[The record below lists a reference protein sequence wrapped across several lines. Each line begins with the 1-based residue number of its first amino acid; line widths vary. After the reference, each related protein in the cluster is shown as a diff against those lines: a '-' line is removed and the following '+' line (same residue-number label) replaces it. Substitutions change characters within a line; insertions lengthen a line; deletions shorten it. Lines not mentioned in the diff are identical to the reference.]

1 MGLLDCVRHLHAL
14 CSMPYAAKE
23 LLVDRLKPILDAIAP
38 VDRSMESEICAHLD
52 NLTKPPG
59 SLGFLEVLAANY
71 CLMTGTTTP
80 HLGKKR
86 IVTFAGDH
94 GVAAEGVSAF
104 PSEVTPQMV
113 HNMLAGGAAINVL
126 AKHVGADLQVVD
138 IGVAAPL
145 QGASGLLARKVRP
158 GTNNMS
164 KGPAMTEAE
173 AIQAIQVGIELA
185 NAAAEE
191 GVTLLGTGEM
201 GIANTTPSSALYAA
215 LIPCPVVEVTGRG
228 TGIDDAG
235 LKNKIKVI
243 ERSLAVNGHM
253 LHNPLTTLAAVG
265 GLEIAG
271 ICGLILAAAGRK
283 LPVVV
288 DGFISS
294 AAALVAMR
302 LSRSVKDYLFFSH
315 CSAEAGHRTFFDRMG
330 IRPILDLDL
339 RLGEG
344 TGGALAMHIIE
355 GAVKIYNEM
364 ATFDSAGVSG
374 RE

>member
-1 MGLLDCVRHLHAL
+1 MKRLL
-14 CSMPYAAKE
+14 
-23 LLVDRLKPILDAIAP
+23 PILNAITP
-38 VDRSMESEICAHLD
+38 VDRSLESEIRAHLD

-59 SLGFLEVLAANY
+59 SLGFLEDLATSY
-71 CLMTGTTTP
+71 CLMTGTTAP
-80 HLGKKR
+80 RLGKKR

-113 HNMLAGGAAINVL
+113 YNMLGGGAAINVL
-126 AKHVGADLQVVD
+126 TRHVGADLQVVD
-138 IGVAAPL
+138 IGVADPL
-145 QGASGLLARKVRP
+145 EGASGLVRKKVRG
-158 GTNNMS
+158 GTDNIS
-164 KGPAMTEAE
+164 AGPAMSEEE
-173 AIQAIQVGIELA
+173 AIQAIQVGVDLA
-185 NAAAEE
+185 NGAADD

-215 LIPCPVVEVTGRG
+215 LIPCPVIEVTGRG
-228 TGIDDAG
+228 TGIDDTR
-235 LKNKIKVI
+235 LKNKIEVI
-243 ERSLAVNGHM
+243 ERSLTVNGHM
-253 LHNPLTTLAAVG
+253 LQNPLTTLAAVG

-302 LSRSVKDYLFFSH
+302 LSRSVADYLFFSH
-315 CSAEAGHRTFFDRMG
+315 CSAEAGHRTFFDRMA

-344 TGGALAMHIIE
+344 TGGALAMQVIE
-355 GAVKIYNEM
+355 AAVKIYNEM
-364 ATFDSAGVSG
+364 ATFDSAGVSSK
-374 RE
+374 E

>member
-1 MGLLDCVRHLHAL
+1 V
-14 CSMPYAAKE
+14 K
-23 LLVDRLKPILDAIAP
+23 RLKPILDAITP
-38 VDRSMESEICAHLD
+38 VDRSLEREIRAHLD

-59 SLGFLEVLAANY
+59 SLGFLEDLAASY

-80 HLGKKR
+80 RLGKKR

-113 HNMLAGGAAINVL
+113 HNMLGGGAAINVL

-138 IGVAAPL
+138 IGVADPL
-145 QGASGLLARKVRP
+145 EGASGLVRKKVKA
-158 GTNNMS
+158 GTDNMS
-164 KGPAMTEAE
+164 TGPAMSEEEAV
-173 AIQAIQVGIELA
+173 QAIQVGLDLA
-185 NAAAEE
+185 NGAADD
-191 GVTLLGTGEM
+191 GVALLGTGEM

-215 LIPCPVVEVTGRG
+215 LIPCSVIEVTGRG
-228 TGIDDAG
+228 TGIDDAR

-243 ERSLAVNGHM
+243 ERSLAVNKH
-253 LHNPLTTLAAVG
+253 LLQNPLTTLAAVG
-265 GLEIAG
+265 GLEIAS

-302 LSRSVKDYLFFSH
+302 LSRSVEDYLFFSH

-344 TGGALAMHIIE
+344 TGGALAMQVIE
-355 GAVKIYNEM
+355 AAVKIYIEM
-364 ATFDSAGVSG
+364 ATFDSAGVSSKAD
-374 RE
+374 

>member
-1 MGLLDCVRHLHAL
+1 M
-14 CSMPYAAKE
+14 K
-23 LLVDRLKPILDAIAP
+23 RLKPILNAITP
-38 VDRSMESEICAHLD
+38 VDRSLESEIRAHLD

-59 SLGFLEVLAANY
+59 SLGFLEDLAASY

-80 HLGKKR
+80 RLGKKR

-113 HNMLAGGAAINVL
+113 YNMLGGGAAINVL

-138 IGVAAPL
+138 IGVADPL
-145 QGASGLLARKVRP
+145 QDASGLLPRKVRP
-158 GTNNMS
+158 GTKNMS
-164 KGPAMTEAE
+164 EGPAMSEEE
-173 AIQAIQVGIELA
+173 AIQALQVGVDLA
-185 NAAAEE
+185 IAAADE
-191 GVTLLGTGEM
+191 GVTLLATGEM
-201 GIANTTPSSALYAA
+201 GIGNTTPSSALYAA

-228 TGIDDAG
+228 TGIDDHR
-235 LKNKIKVI
+235 LQNKIKVI
-243 ERSLAVNGHM
+243 ERSLEVNVH
-253 LHNPLTTLAAVG
+253 LLSNPLSTLAAVG

-271 ICGLILAAAGRK
+271 MCGLILGAAGRRV
-283 LPVVV
+283 PVVV
-288 DGFISS
+288 DGFIST

-302 LSRSVKDYLFFSH
+302 FMESVSDYLFFSH
-315 CSAEAGHRTFFDRMG
+315 CSAEAGHRTFFQRLG

-344 TGGALAMHIIE
+344 TGAALAMQVIE
-355 GAVKIYNEM
+355 AAVKIYNEM

>member
-1 MGLLDCVRHLHAL
+1 MNRLH
-14 CSMPYAAKE
+14 S
-23 LLVDRLKPILDAIAP
+23 ILDAITP
-38 VDRSMESEICAHLD
+38 VDRGLEPEIRAHLD

-59 SLGFLEVLAANY
+59 SLGFLEDLAANY
-71 CLMTGTTTP
+71 CLITGTTTP
-80 HLGKKR
+80 QLGKKR

-94 GVAAEGVSAF
+94 SVAAEGVSAY

-113 HNMLAGGAAINVL
+113 YNMLAGGAAINVL
-126 AKHVGADLQVVD
+126 AKHVGADQLVVD
-138 IGVAAPL
+138 IGVADPL
-145 QGASGLLARKVRP
+145 EAASGILRRKVKP
-158 GTNNMS
+158 GTDNMS
-164 KGPAMTEAE
+164 RGPAMTIEE
-173 AIQAIQVGIELA
+173 AIQAILVGVELA
-185 NAAAEE
+185 HTAADD

-201 GIANTTPSSALYAA
+201 GIANTTPSSALYAS
-215 LIPCPVVEVTGRG
+215 LIPCPVLEVTGRG
-228 TGIDDAG
+228 TGIDDSR
-235 LKNKIKVI
+235 LQHKIKII
-243 ERSLAVNGHM
+243 ERSLEVNAAR
-253 LHNPLTTLAAVG
+253 LANPISTLAAVG
-265 GLEIAG
+265 GLEIAS

-302 LSRSVKDYLFFSH
+302 LRESVIDYLFFSH
-315 CSAEAGHRTFFDRMG
+315 CSAEAGHRTFFERLG

-344 TGGALAMHIIE
+344 TGAALAMHVIE

-374 RE
+374 KDH

>member
-1 MGLLDCVRHLHAL
+1 M
-14 CSMPYAAKE
+14 E
-23 LLVDRLKPILDAIAP
+23 RLKAILEAITPA
-38 VDRSMESEICAHLD
+38 DRNLEPKIRAHLD

-59 SLGFLEVLAANY
+59 SLGELENLAIRY
-71 CLMTGTTTP
+71 CLMTDTVSP
-80 HLGKKR
+80 QMGKKR

-94 GVAAEGVSAF
+94 GVADEGVSAF

-113 HNMLAGGAAINVL
+113 YNMLAGGAGINVL
-126 AKHVGADLQVVD
+126 ARHVGADLQVVD
-138 IGVAAPL
+138 IGVADPL
-145 QGASGLLARKVRP
+145 EGASNLVRRKVKP
-158 GTNNMS
+158 GTANMS
-164 KGPAMTEAE
+164 RGPAMTREEAV
-173 AIQAIQVGIELA
+173 QAILVGVELA
-185 NAAAEE
+185 HAAADD

-201 GIANTTPSSALYAA
+201 GIANTTPSSGLYAS

-228 TGIDDAG
+228 TGIDDTR
-235 LKNKIKVI
+235 LKHKIIVI
-243 ERSLAVNGHM
+243 ERSLEVNGSM
-253 LHNPLTTLAAVG
+253 LADPLSTLAAVG

-271 ICGLILAAAGRK
+271 ICGLILAAAGRR

-302 LSRSVKDYLFFSH
+302 LRESVSDYLFFSH
-315 CSAEAGHRTFFDRMG
+315 CSAEPGHRTFFERLG

-344 TGGALAMHIIE
+344 TGAALAMHLIE

-374 RE
+374 KDRSA

>member
-1 MGLLDCVRHLHAL
+1 MESTV
-14 CSMPYAAKE
+14 E
-23 LLVDRLKPILDAIAP
+23 RLRPILDAITP
-38 VDRSMESEICAHLD
+38 VDRSLETEIRAHLD

-59 SLGFLEVLAANY
+59 SLGFLEDLAASY

-80 HLGKKR
+80 RLGQKR

-126 AKHVGADLQVVD
+126 AKHVGADIQVVD
-138 IGVAAPL
+138 IGVADPL

-158 GTNNMS
+158 GTRNMS
-164 KGPAMTEAE
+164 KGPAMTEEE
-173 AIQAIQVGIELA
+173 AIQAIQVGVDLA
-185 NAAAEE
+185 NGAADD
-191 GVTLLGTGEM
+191 GVALLGTGEM

-215 LIPCPVVEVTGRG
+215 LIPCPVIEVTGRG
-228 TGIDDAG
+228 TGIDDVG
-235 LKNKIKVI
+235 LKNKIEVI

-253 LHNPLTTLAAVG
+253 LKNPLTTLAAVG

-302 LSRSVKDYLFFSH
+302 LSRSVEDYLFFSH
-315 CSAEAGHRTFFDRMG
+315 CSAEAGHRTFFNRMG

-344 TGGALAMHIIE
+344 TGGALAMQVIE
-355 GAVKIYNEM
+355 AAVKIYNEM

-374 RE
+374 KE